1 MAEVVEHFYPKLV
14 ELHNYSSASAMTQ
27 KMYNWNT
34 LNAKVFRKLDF
45 TLDPTHLKDLC
56 THKTGAVE
64 YALKLIKHYLGEFQK
79 NNGVVKKQNMK
90 GGVAP
95 PPVDFHKAGEEV
107 KEAFG
112 FVVTD
117 HKIKPGMLEQN
128 IMLPTVGDGAVN
140 PETGEEMAQQPQGE
154 LLRYEDPTGE
164 MIKKDLLIA
173 ELRETNAIL
182 DTKARKLEQLVRLK
196 EAKVQ
201 TLLNKLQA
209 LSAQ

>member
-1 MAEVVEHFYPKLV
+1 
-14 ELHNYSSASAMTQ
+14 
-27 KMYNWNT
+27 
-34 LNAKVFRKLDF
+34 
-45 TLDPTHLKDLC
+45 
-56 THKTGAVE
+56 
-64 YALKLIKHYLGEFQK
+64 
-79 NNGVVKKQNMK
+79 
-90 GGVAP
+90 
-95 PPVDFHKAGEEV
+95 
-107 KEAFG
+107 
-112 FVVTD
+112 
-117 HKIKPGMLEQN
+117 
-128 IMLPTVGDGAVN
+128 VGDGAVN